1 MKPDKTIHAFFV
13 SLLLILIW
21 FTLLWISSA
30 WILEEMKQVPPLS
43 WYTVELTLAYA
54 ILVTFG
60 TFILLIALAIVLFVA
75 ELEPYN

>member
-13 SLLLILIW
+13 SLLLI
-21 FTLLWISSA
+21 FAYFALLWIATA
-30 WILEEMKQVPPLS
+30 WVLKEMKRVPPLS
-43 WYTVELTLAYA
+43 WEAVHLTLAYA

-60 TFILLIALAIVLFVA
+60 TFLLLIALAIVLFVA